1 MDKAEL
7 EKYGFSENDDDII
20 TPNDLYLIEHYEKL
34 FYMTPIELAQAINA
48 MGEDELIRFNNGTRG
63 PGFNAELMQEKID
76 HMTKYTTVNPTIFGE
91 AVVRSGIFQTGYFD
105 NLKEMYGEKTRSRPS
120 IVSML
125 FSSYPAFKDHFY
137 KLKTA
142 GIIAETEN
150 GLKWNRYKIAVAEY
164 FDRLDCMER
173 NRRWR
178 VVEKVFGYKD
188 LCQYLHTHRERQSGK
203 PSKHFEE
210 IKELLEL
217 E

>member
-7 EKYGFSENDDDII
+7 EKYGFSENDDEII
-20 TPNDLYLIEHYEKL
+20 TPNDLFLIEHYEKF

-48 MGEDELIRFNNGTRG
+48 MGENELIRFNNAARG

-76 HMTKYTTVNPTIFGE
+76 HMAKYTTVNPTIFGE
-91 AVVRSGIFQTGYFD
+91 AVVRSGIFQTGCFD
-105 NLKEMYGEKTRSRPS
+105 NLKEMYGGKTKPRPS

-125 FSSYPAFKDHFY
+125 FSSYPEFREHFFK
-137 KLKTA
+137 LRTA
-142 GIIAETEN
+142 GIIEETES
-150 GLKWNRYKIAVAEY
+150 GLKWNRDEIAVAEY

-173 NRRWR
+173 NRRWS
-178 VVEKVFGYKD
+178 VVEKVFGYKN
-188 LCQYLHTHRERQSGK
+188 LCQYLYTHRERQNGK

-210 IKELLEL
+210 IKELLGL